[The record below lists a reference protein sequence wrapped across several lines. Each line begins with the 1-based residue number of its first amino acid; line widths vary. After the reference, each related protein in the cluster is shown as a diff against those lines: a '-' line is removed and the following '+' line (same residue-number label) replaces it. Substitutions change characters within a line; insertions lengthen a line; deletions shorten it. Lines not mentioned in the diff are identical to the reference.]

1 MFYHRSTAGFL
12 SSMLLMCFCWI
23 LSEITWKCCAVFP
36 LLQKEMANLWH
47 LSWVPLQLFFFAKV
61 AIMPSTRAGEWPAS
75 LDLERTHVSC
85 RCVRQGRASGE
96 QLAPLSLTSCT
107 FLGTAVCR
115 TSTWGLEQKDFNLW
129 LVQSKVG
136 ALRLQEPVFFLVVPV
151 QLL

>member
-96 QLAPLSLTSCT
+96 QLAPLSLWPAAPSWALLYAGQA
-107 FLGTAVCR
+107 LGVLNRKILICSLCSQR
-115 TSTWGLEQKDFNLW
+115 LVLWDYRNLY
-129 LVQSKVG
+129 
-136 ALRLQEPVFFLVVPV
+136 FF
-151 QLL
+151 